1 MMKGMKQFLLSNNK
15 VEIIGL
21 VGVIGSGKSYR
32 AKKLTEQGYI
42 ELTLADEV
50 KKLSH
55 DLLNISIPKNKL
67 TVFKDKGK
75 ISIVGDNILS
85 NLDVRQFYINVGQKL
100 KTYLNNE
107 NIWIDKLI
115 EKIKIKISEG
125 HTKIVIS
132 DVRFQN
138 EFSSLI
144 KLAIPNYE
152 LYLKMVFCNYKSSRY
167 KIINSDS
174 EQFAQ
179 SFIAKGLRDGDE
191 IIL

>member
-1 MMKGMKQFLLSNNK
+1 MRGMKQFLLPNK
-15 VEIIGL
+15 KIDIICL

-32 AKKLTEQGYI
+32 AKRLAEQGYI

-67 TVFKDKGK
+67 TLFKDKGK
-75 ISIVGDNILS
+75 ISVVGENILS
-85 NLDVRQFYINVGQKL
+85 NIDVRQFYINVGQKL
-100 KTYLNNE
+100 KIYFNNE

-115 EKIKIKISEG
+115 EKIKIRLSEG

-138 EFSSLI
+138 EFLSLI
-144 KLAIPNYE
+144 KLIIPNYE
-152 LYLKMVFCNYKSSRY
+152 LSLKMIFSNYKSSRY
-167 KIINSDS
+167 KIIDSDS

-179 SFIAKGLRDGDE
+179 SFINKGLQDGDE